1 LLEQRNVT
9 SIFVGS
15 IPTTDC
21 FLSFKEKVMQLTFD
35 LVGGHAVHP
44 SWDPYLQGLS
54 STSSRGMAA
63 ELYNRYKGAAIT
75 KKEIK
80 QLWSSLDLTFM
91 SRVLF
96 TYDHNAI
103 IYHYD
108 LIKRGLPSDNWV
120 NNKTFQTVLH

>member
-1 LLEQRNVT
+1 
-9 SIFVGS
+9 
-15 IPTTDC
+15 
-21 FLSFKEKVMQLTFD
+21 MQLIFD

-54 STSSRGMAA
+54 PTSSRGMAT

-80 QLWSSLDLTFM
+80 QLWISFDLTLM
-91 SRVLF
+91 TRLLF
-96 TYDHNAI
+96 TYDHKAV

-108 LIKRGLPSDNWV
+108 LIKRGKPADNWMRA
-120 NNKTFQTVLH
+120 